1 MLKPPHQVVQNLK
14 CEKTLVLLNKPFIH
28 GYNGAIIGIN
38 SRLFPVKPKTKR
50 RVASSSSSSSPGTKN
65 IIKASLFSPME
76 KKNTA
81 RVSVSVA
88 VQRVTPKFWRF
99 ELSEKIQ
106 DGLDRLDDLLGLN
119 SLSIELVS
127 AQKDPVTG
135 KERTVKG
142 FPKRPDFN
150 IFSSDDVKYEAKFD
164 IPKDFGEVGAIIV
177 ENDFEREIFLKN
189 ILLEDL
195 PSEPSTLEFSCNSW
209 VQSKHDV
216 PTDQHKRVFFSNK
229 CYLPSQTPSGIK
241 ELRKIAL
248 ENLRGDGKGE
258 RKKNERVYDYDVYN
272 DLGQPDNNDDLKRP
286 VLGGSKEFP
295 YPRRCRTGR
304 PPTETDP
311 LSESRISDFYVPR
324 DEEFAEVKQS
334 NFSLKTVY
342 SVIHAVIPIL
352 RQVLI
357 DENFPYFTAIDVL
370 YDEGIKIPSNA
381 EKSLIQTI
389 KNVNARIYKTVSDA
403 DDFLQFQQPP
413 TMDKDKFFWFRD
425 EEFCRQTIA
434 GLNPCCIELVK
445 EWPLKS
451 ELDPTIYG
459 PPESKIT
466 TELVEKFIKVYGYNN
481 INEAL
486 KEKRLFML
494 DYHDVLLPY
503 VSKVRELENKTLYG
517 SRTLFFLT
525 PYGTLLP
532 LAIELTRPPMDG
544 KPQWKEV
551 YTPMNWHSTD
561 LWLWRLAKAHV
572 LAHDSGVHQLVSHW
586 LRTHCAVE
594 PYIIATNRQLSA
606 MHPIHRLLKPHFRY
620 TMEINALARES
631 LINAGGIIETAF
643 APGKYSME
651 LSSVIY
657 DKQWR
662 FDLQALPAD
671 LIHRGMAVEDKD
683 SEHGVRVIIE
693 DYPYANDGLL
703 IWSSIKQWVTD
714 YINHYYPISSEV
726 ERDEE
731 LQAWWTEIRTV
742 GHADKKDAPGW
753 PDLKTKQELI
763 DIVTNMA
770 WTASAHHAAVNF
782 GQYAYA
788 GYFPNRP
795 TITRTVMPSEE
806 KEYNLD
812 AWKHFKN
819 SPEDALLKCLPT
831 QLQAGLVVA
840 VLDVLSTH
848 SPDEEY
854 LGDKMEPSWGSN
866 LVIAEAFNRFN
877 KRMNEIESIINEK
890 NDNENLRNRHGAGI
904 LSYELLK
911 PFSEPGVT
919 NKGIPY
925 SISI

>member
-1 MLKPPHQVVQNLK
+1 MLKPQVVVQNSH
-14 CEKTLVLLNKPFIH
+14 CEQTLVLLNKPFIH
-28 GYNGAIIGIN
+28 GNGGSVN
-38 SRLFPVKPKTKR
+38 SLLSVSLTRPLTLVVPNKKTKR
-50 RVASSSSSSSPGTKN
+50 HGVSSSPGKS
-65 IIKASLFSPME
+65 IKASLFSP
-76 KKNTA
+76 KKKTTTKIVA
-81 RVSVSVA
+81 SVT
-88 VQRVTPKFWRF
+88 VQRVTPKLWKF
-99 ELSEKIQ
+99 ELSERLQ
-106 DGLDRLDDLLGLN
+106 DRLDKLDDLLGLTSF
-119 SLSIELVS
+119 SLELVS
-127 AQKDPVTG
+127 AEKDPATG

-142 FPKRPDFN
+142 FPKRKNLN
-150 IFSSDDVKYEAKFD
+150 IFSDDDVKYEAKFD

-177 ENDFEREIFLKN
+177 ENDFEREIFIKN
-189 ILLEDL
+189 ILLQDL
-195 PSEPSTLEFSCNSW
+195 PSGPTTLDFPCNSW
-209 VQSKHDV
+209 VQSKSDV
-216 PTDQHKRVFFSNK
+216 PDNQHKRIFFSNK
-229 CYLPSQTPSGIK
+229 SYLPSQTPSGIK
-241 ELRKIAL
+241 ELRKTAL
-248 ENLRGDGKGE
+248 ERLRGDGRGE
-258 RKKNERVYDYDVYN
+258 RKKHERIYDYDVYN
-272 DLGQPDNNDDLKRP
+272 DLGEPDDNDDMRRP
-286 VLGGSKEFP
+286 VLGGKEHP

-304 PPTETDP
+304 PPTENDR
-311 LSESRISDFYVPR
+311 LSESRSSDFYVPR
-324 DEEFAEVKQS
+324 DEEFAEVKQT

-352 RQVLI
+352 REVLI
-357 DENFPYFTAIDVL
+357 DDNFPYFTAIDVL
-370 YDEGIKIPSNA
+370 YDEGIKIPPNSNGD
-381 EKSLIQTI
+381 LMQTI
-389 KNVNARIYKTVSDA
+389 KNVNARIYKAVSDV
-403 DDFLQFQQPP
+403 DDFLQFEQPP

-425 EEFCRQTIA
+425 EEFSRQTLA

-445 EWPLKS
+445 KWPLKS
-451 ELDPTIYG
+451 ELDPSVYG

-466 TELVEKFIKVYGYNN
+466 TELIEKLIKVYGYND

-486 KEKRLFML
+486 KEKKLFML

-503 VSKVRELENKTLYG
+503 VSKVRKLKNKTLYG

-551 YTPMNWHSTD
+551 YTPISNWHSTD

-631 LINAGGIIETAF
+631 LINAGGVIETAF

-671 LIHRGMAVEDKD
+671 LINRGMAVEDKN
-683 SEHGVRVIIE
+683 SEHGLRLIIE

-714 YINHYYPISSEV
+714 YVNHYYASSSEV

-753 PDLKTKQELI
+753 PDLKTKQDLI
-763 DIVTNMA
+763 DIVTNIA

-806 KEYNLD
+806 KEYNPD
-812 AWKHFKN
+812 AWKDFKN

-831 QLQAGLVVA
+831 QLQAGLTVA

-854 LGDKMEPSWGSN
+854 IGEEMEDSWGSDPAI
-866 LVIAEAFNRFN
+866 VDAFKRFN
-877 KRMNEIESIINEK
+877 KRMKEIESFINEK
-890 NDNENLRNRHGAGI
+890 NDNEDLRNRHGAGI
-904 LSYELLK
+904 LAYELLK
-911 PFSEPGVT
+911 PFSKPGVT
-919 NKGIPY
+919 NMGIPY